1 LIASLGGRGY
11 MTVVGEMASVN
22 LGVEDWPVAPET
34 VARLEAM
41 AHAHLGYVWRLL
53 RRVGLQERD
62 ADDVAQK
69 VFILAARKLDQILP
83 DRERAFLYRAAIYA
97 ATKHRRGE
105 SRRREDLV
113 DEVDWIEQPGDDIE
127 EAIDRNRA
135 RAMLDA
141 IVGTMPMDLRVV
153 FVLYEIEQISTANIA
168 GVLGIPLGTV
178 ASRLR
183 RAREDFE
190 RRVARLEARNA
201 SERARR

>member
-1 LIASLGGRGY
+1 
-11 MTVVGEMASVN
+11 MASVS
-22 LGVEDWPVAPET
+22 LGIDDWPEAPES

-41 AHAHLGYVWRLL
+41 AHDHLGYVWRLL

-62 ADDVAQK
+62 ADDVTQQ

-83 DRERAFLYRAAIYA
+83 DRERAFLYRAAVFA

-113 DEVDWIEQPGDDIE
+113 GEIEWFEQPGDDIE
-127 EAIDRNRA
+127 ESLDRNRA
-135 RAMLDA
+135 RAMLDS
-141 IVGTMPMDLRVV
+141 IVGAMPMDLRVV
-153 FVLYEIEQISTANIA
+153 FVLYGIEQISTTDIA
-168 GVLGIPLGTV
+168 SVLRIPLGTV

-190 RRVARLEARNA
+190 HRVARIEARNA
-201 SERARR
+201 FEREKR